1 MGASSFADEII
12 KNSPIGHG
20 LTKMATRDKEVLE
33 NRFEILELDK
43 LNSLASKALKEQI
56 QKDFY
61 HLQKNL
67 SNELEF

>member
-1 MGASSFADEII
+1 MGASSFADEIV
-12 KNSPIGHG
+12 KSSPIGHG